1 MQNGAH
7 VLSTD
12 PARLQLDWVTRELQG
27 SYWAASI
34 QRQTVD
40 RCVVGAWCF
49 GAYRQTPG
57 AQEEQVGFGRLIT
70 DWATFAYVCDVI
82 VSAGSRGQGL
92 GKWLVETMVSHPDL
106 QGLRLWL
113 LGTAD
118 AHELYRRFGFTET
131 PPGRFMARRG

>member
-1 MQNGAH
+1 MH

-12 PARLQLDWVTRELQG
+12 AARLQLDWVTRELQG
-27 SYWAASI
+27 SYWAPSI

-40 RCVVGAWCF
+40 RCVAGAWCF
-49 GAYRQTPG
+49 GAYRQPDG
-57 AQEEQVGFGRLIT
+57 GPEQQVGFGRLIT

-82 VSAGSRGQGL
+82 VGAGSRRQGL
-92 GKWLVETMVSHPDL
+92 GKWMVETMVSHPDL
-106 QGLRLWL
+106 RGLRLWL